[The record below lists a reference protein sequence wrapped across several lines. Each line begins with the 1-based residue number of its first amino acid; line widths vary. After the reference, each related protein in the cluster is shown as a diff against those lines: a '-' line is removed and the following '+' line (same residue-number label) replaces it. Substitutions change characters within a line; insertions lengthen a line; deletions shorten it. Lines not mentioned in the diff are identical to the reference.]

1 MNQDNNHCNRDPLN
15 FCVEFVKAVV
25 DCNCT
30 KACPSDYTCHSRIAK
45 YGYDCNNAP
54 DKNRWFCFCQHDLRY
69 NLPITGSHR
78 LGRLYYALIYFKNR
92 SFYKPCNKR
101 CSGNNKGHNSCC
113 YSYGSTSYYLREWTY
128 RNKQN
133 QKWHSPKNVYN
144 GPQNKIQ
151 YWSWPYTVFLSS
163 AYLAPIEYYTK
174 LLAYD
179 KVFIEQH
186 DHYMKQTYRNR
197 CTIAVP
203 DGELA
208 LSIPT
213 VKPNTLK
220 CPMRDIRISDHGNWR
235 HLHWNAIE
243 SAYNHTPFFE
253 YYKDDFRPFYEKKY
267 EFLVDFNEEL
277 CHLICSLIDI
287 QPDMAR
293 TTEYRTE
300 FTPNEA
306 DFRER
311 IHPKKDFSL
320 EDTEFSPQPYY
331 QVFQERLGFLPNLS
345 IIDLLFN
352 MGPESLLVLQ
362 KSITLK

>member
-1 MNQDNNHCNRDPLN
+1 M
-15 FCVEFVKAVV
+15 K
-25 DCNCT
+25 
-30 KACPSDYTCHSRIAK
+30 
-45 YGYDCNNAP
+45 
-54 DKNRWFCFCQHDLRY
+54 
-69 NLPITGSHR
+69 
-78 LGRLYYALIYFKNR
+78 
-92 SFYKPCNKR
+92 
-101 CSGNNKGHNSCC
+101 
-113 YSYGSTSYYLREWTY
+113 
-128 RNKQN
+128 
-133 QKWHSPKNVYN
+133 
-144 GPQNKIQ
+144 
-151 YWSWPYTVFLSS
+151 TVFLSS
-163 AYLAPIEYYTK
+163 AYLAPVEYYTK

-197 CTIAVP
+197 CTIAAP

-267 EFLVDFNEEL
+267 EFLADFNEEL
-277 CHLICSLIDI
+277 CRLICSLIDI
-287 QPDMAR
+287 QPDMER
-293 TTEYRTE
+293 TSEYRTE
-300 FTPNEA
+300 FT
-306 DFRER
+306 
-311 IHPKKDFSL
+311 L
-320 EDTEFSPQPYY
+320 EDTAFSPQPYY

-362 KSITLK
+362 KSITC